1 MHAHVEY
8 GEGFMKRILLS
19 TVALVAFTAGA
30 SAADL
35 PARMPVKAPVIV
47 ETIYTWTGPYI
58 GIVGGGGWAE
68 SNFRS
73 NNGAIRGNTSPDGG
87 FVGGTLGY
95 NWQFNNS
102 FVVGLEGD
110 IAWAGIRGSKTCAVG
125 LTCKADQ
132 DWIGTVRGRLGYA
145 AGSALFYVTGGY
157 AVSDV
162 KAKLTTANLS
172 ASQTKTRNGWTVGGG
187 VEVGFWNNWSA
198 KAEYLYAD
206 YGNEN
211 YFGGG
216 SPFVRTK
223 VKFNESLFRVG
234 INYRFGGGWR

>member
-1 MHAHVEY
+1 
-8 GEGFMKRILLS
+8 MKRILLS
-19 TVALVAFTAGA
+19 TIALATLTVGA

-35 PARMPVKAPVIV
+35 PARMPVKAPIIV

-58 GIVGGGGWAE
+58 GIVGGYGWGE
-68 SNFRS
+68 SELKAGNFR
-73 NNGAIRGNTSPDGG
+73 RKLSPDGG

-110 IAWAGIRGSKTCAVG
+110 IAWAGIRGSRHCSAGVTCR
-125 LTCKADQ
+125 TEQ

-145 AGSALFYVTGGY
+145 VGPALFYVTGGY
-157 AVSDV
+157 AVSDIKV
-162 KAKLTTANLS
+162 KAIDNVANASTAV
-172 ASQTKTRNGWTVGGG
+172 TKTRSGWTVGGG
-187 VEVGFWNNWSA
+187 IEYGFWNNWSA

-206 YGNEN
+206 YGSER
-211 YFGGG
+211 YRAAG
-216 SPFVRTK
+216 SRPVN

-234 INYRFGGGWR
+234 INYRFGGGWH